1 MYSTGIQHFFQ
12 YSIHISCY
20 IPNLII
26 WCTIF
31 CELYIHN
38 IILICYSLVMDKNK
52 LLAIGLS
59 VQQADVYARLIKN
72 GEEKPAELAK
82 HLGLSRTNAYK
93 ILDSL
98 VDLEI
103 VEKSQEASTLAYRPA
118 NPLALATLSS
128 KFRAEAVAR
137 EEAVNGLMHD
147 LLATYSKHTNKPG
160 VTTYFGREK
169 VIEAYR
175 KQINLKEDVHFIH
188 TGADVPM
195 MGFEVMHELRMAP
208 SSHGNKRRSI
218 MRAPKSGK
226 VNYASHERSN
236 MTPTWIESAY
246 YTEPVEW
253 SVTASSLLIVSYKT
267 EPQAILVIDKIIAS
281 AFLQLFLMLE
291 SHMSKK
297 DVHLGIESL
306 RRN

>member
-1 MYSTGIQHFFQ
+1 MK
-12 YSIHISCY
+12 
-20 IPNLII
+20 
-26 WCTIF
+26 
-31 CELYIHN
+31 
-38 IILICYSLVMDKNK
+38 DK

-59 VQQADVYARLIKN
+59 PQQADVYERLISH

-82 HLGLSRTNAYK
+82 NLGLTRTNAYK

-103 VEKSQEASTLAYRPA
+103 VEKSQSGRTLAYRPA

-137 EEAVNGLMHD
+137 EETVNGLMHD
-147 LLATYSKHTNKPG
+147 LLATYSKHTDKPG

-169 VIEAYR
+169 VAEAYR
-175 KQINLKEDVHFIH
+175 KQVNLKEDVYFVH

-195 MGFEVMHELRMAP
+195 MGFEVMHEIRMAP

-218 MRAPKSGK
+218 MRSPKSGK

-236 MTPTWIESAY
+236 MQPTWIESSR

-253 SVTASSLLIVSYKT
+253 SVTTSSLLIVSYKT
-267 EPQAILVIDKIIAS
+267 EPQAILIIDKIIAA

-291 SHMSKK
+291 SHMSQK
-297 DVHLGIESL
+297 DVHIGIESL
-306 RRN
+306 RPSTSN